1 MDQVVNLRPQYPLLF
16 TVLFL
21 FLSACGSGNNNGVQD
36 KSGGPS
42 ADSANPSPS
51 AQTLFTLVDPGQ
63 SGLDFVNVLEED
75 EHLNYVACTNC
86 YSGGGVGIGDVNGDE
101 LPDVFMVSNLQ
112 QNKLY
117 LNRGDMRFEDVTVE
131 SGIEDTLGWSNGVTM
146 ADVNGDDLLD
156 IYVSRGL
163 QFASPELRANRL
175 YLNLGDGTFRE
186 AAAEFGIADAGFS
199 VQSTF
204 FDYDL
209 DGDLDMYL
217 INRPDVKLM
226 EEYDPD
232 KRLKAAQD
240 PYVRDQLYRNENGTH
255 FTNVS
260 ESAGI
265 FNCAYGLSVTAADV
279 NSDGLPDLFV
289 ANDFIEHDFLYI
301 NQGDGTFRDEIHDWM
316 KHISNF
322 SMGAD
327 AGDINNDGELDI
339 YVVDMVAEDH
349 YRNKVM
355 MGAMST
361 ELFNYSVHM
370 GYHRQYMA
378 NMLHLN
384 SGAGDFQEI
393 AQMAGVSKTDW
404 SWAVLMADLD
414 LDGWK
419 DFFVSN
425 GTWRDSRH
433 NDFVRQAKNR
443 YFGNG
448 RTADIKELFNL
459 VKQTPQSPLLNYAFR
474 NRGDL
479 TFEKT
484 QHEWGFETPSFSNGA
499 AYADLDGDGDLDLVV
514 NNLNDTAFVYRNNAV
529 DSRRSD
535 WLRVRLHGPEL
546 NTRGLGA
553 RIVLQ
558 QGDVEQTFEI
568 TQTRGYLSSVEPVAT
583 FGVDSGSVIDHV
595 IVFWPGGEA
604 QTLDRIDANQ
614 EIDISY
620 APDGSDEL
628 VQFRNKQ
635 QTPVILSEVPAADI
649 GIDFE
654 HRESDFDDFKD
665 EILLPHRM
673 SRHGPGIAVADVND
687 DGREDIW
694 FGGAAGHAGRLYL
707 QNGAGTFSACAVPDF
722 ERDASYEDMG
732 ALFFDADNDGDLDLY
747 VVSGSSEFGEAA
759 PELRDRFYR
768 NNNGDLRRDR
778 KALPKRQECGS
789 CVVGGDF
796 DGDGDI
802 DLFVGGRSVPGH
814 YPEAAQSSLLIND
827 SGTFTDATDKLA
839 PELQE
844 VGMVTAALWTDFN
857 NDGALDLIVVG
868 EWMPIRVFRNYEGKL
883 VDYSA
888 HRPLNKQVGWWN
900 SIAAGDFDNDGD
912 IDYVVG
918 NLGKNAKYKASPQK
932 PLHVY
937 YSDFDDNGS
946 GDIVLA
952 YYNSDQCYPVR
963 GRQCSSEQMP
973 FVAEKFK
980 SYDAFAHANLE
991 DVYGREALDKALH
1004 YTATEFR
1011 SCLLLNED
1019 GRELELHP
1027 LPMAAQV
1034 APTFGIVVEDV
1045 NLDGNSDIV
1054 LAGNLYS
1061 QETETIRYDA
1071 SRGMVLLGR
1080 GDATFDVLSPRAGGL
1095 KLDSEVK
1102 SLAVLQASDGQTMLV
1117 AGVNSGP
1124 PRVFRMHN
1132 KGGRLLKLRPDEY
1145 AVQIV
1150 VNGKHKRVE
1159 THFGS
1164 GYLTAGSRSIRLPD
1178 EVDEVHIFSL
1188 SGPVRTLHFRDS
1200 DNGPG
1205 A

>member
-1 MDQVVNLRPQYPLLF
+1 MDQVSRLRPQFPLLL
-16 TVLFL
+16 TVLL
-21 FLSACGSGNNNGVQD
+21 LISSACGSGNSNGVQD
-36 KSGGPS
+36 VSGGSP
-42 ADSANPSPS
+42 ADSALSLSSDTP
-51 AQTLFTLVDPGQ
+51 LFTLIDPAQTGI
-63 SGLDFVNVLEED
+63 DFVNVLKED

-86 YSGGGVGIGDVNGDE
+86 YSGGGVGIGDINGDD

-112 QNKLY
+112 SNRLY
-117 LNRGDMRFEDVTVE
+117 INRGDMKFEDVTVQ
-131 SGIEDTLGWSNGVTM
+131 SGIADTLGWSNGVTM

-163 QFASPELRANRL
+163 QFAPPELRANRL
-175 YLNLGDGTFRE
+175 YINLGNGKFRE
-186 AAAEFGIADAGFS
+186 AAEEFGIADAGFS

-209 DGDLDMYL
+209 DGDLDLYL

-232 KRLKAAQD
+232 KRLQAAQD
-240 PYVRDQLYRNENGTH
+240 PYIRDQLYRNENGTH

-265 FNCAYGLSVTAADV
+265 FNCAYGLSATAADF

-289 ANDFIEHDFLYI
+289 ANDFVEHDFLYI
-301 NQGDGTFRDEIHDWM
+301 NQGDGTFRDEIHERM

-361 ELFNYSVHM
+361 ELFNYSVKM

-384 SGAGDFQEI
+384 SGVGDFQEI

-433 NDFVRQAKNR
+433 NDFVRQAKKR
-443 YFGNG
+443 YFGDG

-459 VKQTPQSPLLNYAFR
+459 VQQTPQSPLLNYAFH

-479 TFEKT
+479 TFQKT

-499 AYADLDGDGDLDLVV
+499 AYGDLDGDGDLDLVI
-514 NNLNDTAFVYRNNAV
+514 NNLNDTAFVYRNNAIEST
-529 DSRRSD
+529 DKTF
-535 WLRVRLHGPEL
+535 LRVRLHGPQL

-558 QGDVEQTFEI
+558 QGAMEQTFEV

-583 FGVDSGSVIDHV
+583 FGLASGGKVDRLM
-595 IVFWPGGEA
+595 VFWPGGQA
-604 QTLDRIDANQ
+604 QTLKGVKTNQ
-614 EIDISY
+614 TIDISF
-620 APDGSDEL
+620 APDRTPGLAE
-628 VQFRNKQ
+628 FRRAQ
-635 QTPVILSEVPAADI
+635 QPHTLMHEIPATDL

-654 HRESDFDDFKD
+654 HRESDFDDFHD

-673 SRHGPGIAVADVND
+673 SRHGPGIAVADVNN
-687 DGREDIW
+687 DGLEDIW
-694 FGGAAGHAGRLYL
+694 FGGAAHQSGRLYL
-707 QNGAGTFSACAVPDF
+707 QNGSGTFTLSHVPDF
-722 ERDASYEDMG
+722 ERDAGAEDMG
-732 ALFFDADNDGDLDLY
+732 GLFFDSDGDGDLDLY
-747 VVSGSSEFGEAA
+747 VVSGSSEFGAA
-759 PELRDRFYR
+759 ATELRDRLYR
-768 NNNGDLRRDR
+768 NDKGVFRRDK
-778 KALPKRQECGS
+778 KALPGQLECGS

-796 DGDGDI
+796 DKDGDI
-802 DLFVGGRSVPGH
+802 DLFVGGRSVPGR
-814 YPEAAQSSLLIND
+814 YPEAARSSLLINEA
-827 SGTFTDATDKLA
+827 GVFRDKTEELA
-839 PELQE
+839 PELQKA
-844 VGMVTAALWTDFN
+844 GMVTAALWTDFN
-857 NDGALDLIVVG
+857 NDGTLDLIVVG
-868 EWMPIRVFRNYEGKL
+868 EWMPIRVFRNYQGKL
-883 VDYSA
+883 IDYST
-888 HRPLNKQVGWWN
+888 HRDLNNQVGWWN

-918 NLGKNAKYKASPQK
+918 NLGKNAKYKASPDK

-937 YSDFDDNGS
+937 YSDFDNNGS

-952 YYNSDQCYPVR
+952 YYNSDQCFPVR

-973 FVAEKFK
+973 FVAQKFK
-980 SYDAFAHANLE
+980 SYDAFASADLE
-991 DVYGREALDKALH
+991 EVYGREALDNALH
-1004 YTATEFR
+1004 YEATEFR
-1011 SCLLLNED
+1011 SCLLLNEH
-1019 GRELELHP
+1019 GRELKLVP
-1027 LPMAAQV
+1027 LPMEAQV
-1034 APTFGIVVEDV
+1034 APIFGVTVEDV
-1045 NLDGNSDIV
+1045 NLDGNSDII

-1071 SRGMVLLGR
+1071 SRGLVLLGR
-1080 GDATFDVLSPRAGGL
+1080 GDATFDVLSPRASGL
-1095 KLDSEVK
+1095 HLDSEVK
-1102 SLAVLQASDGQTMLV
+1102 SLAVLHGPDDGSMIV
-1117 AGVNSGP
+1117 AGVNSGR
-1124 PRVFRMHN
+1124 PRVYKLERG
-1132 KGGRLLKLRPDEY
+1132 GGRLLTLQPDEY
-1145 AVQIV
+1145 AVQV
-1150 VNGKHKRVE
+1150 VFGDKHKRIE
-1159 THFGS
+1159 SLFGG
-1164 GYLTAGSRSIRLPD
+1164 GYLTADSRRIRLPEKVE
-1178 EVDEVHIFSL
+1178 EVRIISL
-1188 SGPVRTLHFRDS
+1188 NGSVRTLHFNDAGG
-1200 DNGPG
+1200 GPG